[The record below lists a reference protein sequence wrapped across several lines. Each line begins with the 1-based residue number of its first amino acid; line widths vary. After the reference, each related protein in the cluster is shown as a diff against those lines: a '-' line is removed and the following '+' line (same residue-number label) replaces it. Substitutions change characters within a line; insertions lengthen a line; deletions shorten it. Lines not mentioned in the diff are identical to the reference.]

1 MKTVILAG
9 GMGTRLSEE
18 TAIKPKPM
26 VEIGGKPMLWHI
38 MNIYAAAG
46 FDEFVIALGYK
57 GEAIK
62 EYFLAFHALNSNLTV
77 NLGSGEV
84 TVLDGKRP
92 DWTVHLVD
100 TGADVMTGGR
110 IKRLADRLREKTFLL
125 TYGDGVADL
134 DVRKVVDFHRS
145 HGKLCTVTAVHMPS
159 RFGAFDLAE
168 DSRVEKFREKSRA
181 DGDWINGGFF
191 VCEPGVLELI
201 DGDDTVW
208 ERDPLEKLAA
218 AGELMAYRHEGF
230 WFAMDSLREK
240 NELEKMWGSG
250 AAPWKVW

>member
-110 IKRLADRLREKTFLL
+110 IKRLAERLREKTFLL

>member
-100 TGADVMTGGR
+100 TGANVMTGGR
-110 IKRLADRLREKTFLL
+110 IKRLAERLREKTFLL

>member
-18 TAIKPKPM
+18 TAIRPKPM

-110 IKRLADRLREKTFLL
+110 IKRLAERLREKTFLL